1 MKKVVFSFSLFLIL
15 LQPGISLSNGANDL
29 KIVCN
34 NWPDTSALRDFG
46 ESSIRIFQAK
56 TNEEKAMAI
65 WRSIQHLTVATGVIP
80 KEPAL
85 GIDYVL
91 DPLKSLNVYGGHW
104 CDGLSR
110 VMEMTWRSLGYRAQK
125 LYKFGHTFADC
136 HWKDNDGIERWHV
149 FDVSQHWF
157 VYDRTASH
165 IATKDELAL
174 DHSLIYFPSRTPVPG
189 SPSFMQPSYVHGGHL
204 KTEPHHTGINLR
216 IGESM
221 ERHWGNED
229 KPYYNLFGKEKR
241 KDFKHGPY
249 PVTYG
254 NGRLVYEPDL
264 SKRTYKQGLF
274 QIPINLN
281 CTEEDGL
288 RPALHPSKTSEKGVA
303 IFKVSLPYIVPDAWI
318 KARIVRESLKDEIRF
333 SLSVDGGHA
342 WRTIWEAGKE
352 VGAFNLDHLGFCE
365 TFDPNQKNLPK
376 IATPFGRYEYL
387 VKIEVK
393 SAEKITSC
401 GLESLSLVTVFQH
414 NLFSLPMLWPG
425 RNKITVQGDLDPN
438 SMLRV
443 TYVWDDAE
451 GQGRKDIVTIATMPY
466 QYEIITKG
474 KIWEDVVCRSIK
486 IEALQRKRY
495 EGSPSVQKRD
505 PVSSGSTSMISTI
518 PIERLI
524 GSYRPPALKNPSF
537 YIKQIENGKEIGQ
550 AILALGALRDPGAKE
565 TLERVITQDRTHPF
579 QNRVWACQALF
590 QSAGRLAA
598 PMMLRILER
607 DKAITW
613 HDPQNKWSQDA
624 MWLHTA
630 AMAAAILAAIE
641 TFDGRERAADII
653 AETLTGKRTVTD
665 PKSIWRGE
673 EICWGLIK
681 ALGRLGSKKHIP
693 LIKKFLNEDKDP
705 DATAMAIQALG
716 NIGDPS
722 VVPDLLS
729 LLKRSQY
736 SPNGLYS
743 IEVLGKIGTKGISPD
758 LYPFLSHWDEDF
770 RGAAAIALGKIGDS
784 NSIPRL
790 KEMIGRERFPWV
802 ITAAKE
808 SLRVLEGNQ

>member
-1 MKKVVFSFSLFLIL
+1 
-15 LQPGISLSNGANDL
+15 
-29 KIVCN
+29 
-34 NWPDTSALRDFG
+34 
-46 ESSIRIFQAK
+46 
-56 TNEEKAMAI
+56 
-65 WRSIQHLTVATGVIP
+65 
-80 KEPAL
+80 
-85 GIDYVL
+85 
-91 DPLKSLNVYGGHW
+91 
-104 CDGLSR
+104 
-110 VMEMTWRSLGYRAQK
+110 MEMTWRSLGYRAQK

-136 HWKDNDGIERWHV
+136 YWKDNDGVGRWHV
-149 FDVSQHWF
+149 FDVSQHWY
-157 VYDRTASH
+157 VYDRTGSH

-174 DHSLIYFPSRTPVPG
+174 DYSLIYFPSRTPI
-189 SPSFMQPSYVHGGHL
+189 PSTPSLIQPSYVHGGHL

-254 NGRLVYEPDL
+254 NGRLIYEPDL

-303 IFKVSLPYIVPDAWI
+303 IFKVSSPYIVSDAWI
-318 KARIVRESLKDEIRF
+318 KASIVRESLKDEIRF
-333 SLSVDGGHA
+333 SFSVDDGHT

-352 VGAFNLDHLGFCE
+352 VGAFNLDHLNFCE
-365 TFDPNQKNLPK
+365 SFDPDQKNLPK
-376 IATPFGRYEYL
+376 IITPFGRYEYL
-387 VKIEVK
+387 VKIELKAAVK
-393 SAEKITSC
+393 KTSC
-401 GLESLSLVTVFQH
+401 GLENFSIVTVFQH

-466 QYEIITKG
+466 QYEIIPKG

-505 PVSSGSTSMISTI
+505 PVSSGSTSMLSTI

-565 TLERVITQDRTHPF
+565 TLERVIAQDKTHPF
-579 QNRVWACQALF
+579 QNKVWACQALF

-681 ALGRLGSKKHIP
+681 ALGKLGSKKHIP
-693 LIKKFLNEDKDP
+693 IIKKFLNEDKDP
-705 DATAMAIQALG
+705 DATAMAVQALG

-729 LLKRSQY
+729 LLKGFQY

-770 RGAAAIALGKIGDS
+770 RGAAATALGRIGDS
-784 NSIPRL
+784 NAIPKL
-790 KEMIGRERFPWV
+790 KELIEKETFAWV
-802 ITAAKE
+802 LNAAQE
-808 SLRVLEGNQ
+808 SLQIKRKQATFN